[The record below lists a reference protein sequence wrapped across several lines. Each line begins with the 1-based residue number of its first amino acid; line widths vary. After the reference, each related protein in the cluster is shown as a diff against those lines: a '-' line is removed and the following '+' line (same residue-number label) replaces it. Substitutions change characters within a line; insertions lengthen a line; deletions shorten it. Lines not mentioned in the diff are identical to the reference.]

1 MAGKGGA
8 REGAGRK
15 KGGVN
20 KATLEAQLATAEK
33 QLADLV
39 QQREAEREG
48 RGRKQAVD
56 VLDDVM
62 HAAYGLMAQ
71 HQPLQPGEMPSLG
84 REPNDEKFRYFMEQ
98 TKDAAAKLAAFQSP
112 KFKSI
117 TIGVDTSL
125 AAAAAGYQGSAETPA
140 DGADHAAIG
149 AMQRLTPAQAYRM
162 MRDNDVIDM
171 TPQGPKPVQGPQQP
185 AKKARAS

>member
-33 QLADLV
+33 QLMELV

-71 HQPLQPGEMPSLG
+71 HQPLQPGEVPAAG

-125 AAAAAGYQGSAETPA
+125 AAAASGYQGGIEAPA
-140 DGADHAAIG
+140 DGADHANG

-171 TPQGPKPVQGPQQP
+171 TPQGPKPVQGPPQP